1 MLLDD
6 ILPAYDF
13 TEVHSIQ
20 IKATPEVA
28 FRALNEITM
37 AEISPI
43 MGWLF
48 FLRTLPERAVGRNG
62 STLSRQGP
70 LMSSMLK
77 NGFTKLAE
85 QTSSEIVFGTI
96 VPSAIGRVWQKS
108 SGMKPEVR
116 NAAEF
121 LAFKQ
126 PDYLIVVANYFI
138 KEADSPGYVI
148 VSTESRTRALS
159 TRARAGFAAYWRIIR
174 PFSGLIRRLMLRGI
188 KRRAEAG

>member
-20 IKATPEVA
+20 VKAAPEA
-28 FRALNEITM
+28 AYRAINEITM

-43 MGWLF
+43 MRGLF
-48 FLRTLPERAVGRNG
+48 WLRTLPERAAGRKG
-62 STLSRQGP
+62 STLSHQGP

-77 NGFTKLAE
+77 NGFTPLGE
-85 QTSSEIVFGTI
+85 QKPVEIIFGMI
-96 VPSAIGRVWQKS
+96 VPGTIGRVWQKS

-116 NAAEF
+116 NAEEF
-121 LAFKQ
+121 WAFNN
-126 PDYLIVVANYFI
+126 PDYLKVVANYYI
-138 KEADSPGYVI
+138 EKASTTGYVI
-148 VSTESRTRALS
+148 ISTESRTKALS
-159 TRARAGFAAYWRIIR
+159 AHARNKFAPYWRMIR